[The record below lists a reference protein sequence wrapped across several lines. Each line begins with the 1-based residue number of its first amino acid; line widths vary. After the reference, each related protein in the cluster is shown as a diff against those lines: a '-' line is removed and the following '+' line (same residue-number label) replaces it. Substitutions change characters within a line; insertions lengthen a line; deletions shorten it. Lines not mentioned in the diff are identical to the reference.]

1 MPRNCKHLPRR
12 AALLLPLAL
21 LLTLCAACGAQEQ
34 TPAPA
39 ASTQTSAKKYIPPK
53 TLKTDAFTLDLPN
66 GITAQEGEDGALTL
80 YKGEEEIGGVQI
92 LPFANAEEFQLNGP
106 LGSQEDSSDLTHL
119 LQLLDPAGEMDYM
132 AETASEQTPVILDL
146 TLWNQHTPE
155 TWHRLIAHGDT
166 FYDLFYQTDQVT
178 ASEGNTLMLT
188 FKVAE

>member
-80 YKGEEEIGGVQI
+80 YKGEEEIGGVQVVPYADAASFHI
-92 LPFANAEEFQLNGP
+92 STDPKAP
-106 LGSQEDSSDLTHL
+106 DDSDVKRLI
-119 LQLLDPAGEMDYM
+119 QLLDPTGEMDYLCSCG
-132 AETASEQTPVILDL
+132 ETQDPFVVDVSLIKDEV
-146 TLWNQHTPE
+146 E
-155 TWHRLIAHGDT
+155 TSHRLIAHGDE
-166 FYDLFYQTDQVT
+166 FYDLFYQTNGLT
-178 ASEGNTLMLT
+178 ATEDNILHRT

>member
-155 TWHRLIAHGDT
+155 TWQRLIAHGDT

>member
-1 MPRNCKHLPRR
+1 MPRKPKHIPRR

-39 ASTQTSAKKYIPPK
+39 ASTQTSANQYIPPK
-53 TLKTDAFTLDLPN
+53 TLKTDTFTLDLPN
-66 GITAQEGEDGALTL
+66 GITAQEGKDGALTL

-92 LPFANAEEFQLNGP
+92 LPFANAEAFQLNGP
-106 LGSQEDSSDLTHL
+106 LGSQEDSSDLTRL
-119 LQLLDPAGEMDYM
+119 LQLLDPAGEMDHM
-132 AETASEQTPVILDL
+132 AETASEQTPVVLDL
-146 TLWNQHTPE
+146 TLWNKRTPE
-155 TWHRLIAHGDT
+155 TWHRLIAHGDA